1 MGTERHEDGLTII
14 RDDTGCCRTV
24 LSGDIGV
31 RVVRELDDRRALVKP
46 TWRVFDR
53 HVLGD
58 KRPAE
63 QARVAR

>member
-1 MGTERHEDGLTII
+1 MI
-14 RDDTGCCRTV
+14 RDDMGCCTTV
-24 LSGDIGV
+24 LSEDIGI
-31 RVVRELDDRRALVKP
+31 RVVRELAERRALVKP

-63 QARVAR
+63 QARVAL